1 MIAKRI
7 RIRLA
12 GFRNKRR
19 CYIPPARIA
28 WGHNPL
34 ELELYVAR
42 QQAKERKQ
50 RP

>member
-1 MIAKRI
+1 MIVQRI
-7 RIRLA
+7 RIRLT
-12 GFRNKRR
+12 GFRNPPR

-34 ELELYVAR
+34 ELQLYVAR
-42 QQAKERKQ
+42 QRAKERKQ